1 MIDGSKDRPEGTA
14 ARAIGSLP
22 VSSIPPALDDMRAAE
37 WLKDLSKAANGED
50 TQALFT
56 RLDED
61 DMARAFIGGVLDLSP
76 FLRSALLRRPNIAAR
91 LFDDGLDALVGK
103 EIAAIEALGGSD
115 DDLSEKDLGAA
126 LRRHKLNAHVAI
138 AIADI
143 AAGGAAAVSVE
154 HLTRLAESVLQT
166 TARYLCRDLHR
177 QGFLAPGDAE
187 RPEADSGLIILGMGK
202 LGGRELN
209 FSSDIDLIVFY
220 DPDAAGVAR
229 REGLA
234 EAVVKQVR
242 RLVRLLSDRTAEG
255 YVFRTDLRLRPDPG
269 ATPLAIAVGAGLQ
282 YYESR
287 GQNWERAAMI
297 KARAVAGDIEAG
309 EAFLA
314 ELRPFVWRRYLD
326 FAAIAD
332 IRAIKRQIASHKG
345 GTAIVVAGHNVK
357 LGRGGIREIEF
368 FVQTQQLIAGGRV
381 DDLRGRST
389 TRMLAEL
396 AGHQWIAEQT
406 RDELIADYWFLRDV
420 EHAIQM
426 VADEQT
432 HSLPRDEEGLARVLH
447 LMGFRTLEDFS
458 ERFLRTLE
466 RVDTHFAALFAED
479 DDGQG
484 DLADHLVFTGDQ
496 DDPDTLDRLMQLG
509 FTRPT
514 DISRIV
520 RAWHTGR
527 YRALRATSARQMLTR
542 MQPNLFRALAATG
555 RPDETLMYLDEM
567 LAGLPAGLPLF
578 SVLSGNPQILS
589 LLTTILAT
597 APRMAMTISKRPHV
611 FDALVDRDRLSLV
624 PDRES
629 LAARLDPFL
638 AQSRDHEDRLDRLR
652 IFAVEQ
658 RFMVSARLLT
668 GAIDAAEAGECF
680 TTLAD
685 LLLIRTLE
693 PVRALFAEKHGE
705 VPGGRVAILGMGRLG
720 SREMTAGSDLDIIFL
735 YDHAEGAS
743 QSDGPRPLDAPTWF
757 TRLSQRL
764 VAAVSA
770 PTAEGVLYEM
780 DLRLRPSGNQGP
792 LATSLKAFQSYQ
804 QKGAAIWE
812 KMALSRGR
820 VICGDEGITEEIEA
834 IIESSL
840 DKVGEPSSVR
850 DEAGKMRLRIAD
862 AKPPEGSFDVK
873 LASGGLIDLE
883 FIAQIAK
890 LTKSLDSYSFSIVG
904 TRPIL
909 TSLSSAYVSHA
920 EREALLDAYD
930 LMTMLLQILRI
941 CLDRDF
947 DPQTAPQGFV
957 ELLCKRTNAPD
968 LGVLGSQLQDART
981 AVRTIFDRLTGIH
994 REDETESSASPP

>member
-1 MIDGSKDRPEGTA
+1 MAGQNTKGTQGQQID
-14 ARAIGSLP
+14 SLF
-22 VSSIPPALDDMRAAE
+22 VSSIPPVLDEKRSDE
-37 WLKDLSKAANGED
+37 WLNDLSKAA
-50 TQALFT
+50 TA
-56 RLDED
+56 D
-61 DMARAFIGGVLDLSP
+61 DLRKFCSLIADDDAAGDFFRGVMDLSP
-76 FLRSALLRRPNIAAR
+76 FLRSALLRCPAIAAR
-91 LFDDGLDALVGK
+91 LFENGLDATVTE
-103 EIAAIEALGGSD
+103 EILAIETFGDNDELT
-115 DDLSEKDLGAA
+115 EKAFGAA
-126 LRRHKLNAHVAI
+126 LRRHKLNAHIAI

-143 AAGGAAAVSVE
+143 AAGGAAEVSVE
-154 HLTRLAESVLQT
+154 HLTRLAETVLQV
-166 TARYLCRDLHR
+166 TARYLCRDLAG
-177 QGFLAPGDAE
+177 QGFLSPADPE
-187 RPEADSGLIILGMGK
+187 KPEADSGLIILGMGK

-209 FSSDIDLIVFY
+209 FSSDIDLIIFFE
-220 DPDAAGVAR
+220 PEARGVTR

-242 RLVRLLSDRTAEG
+242 RMVRLLSDRTADG

-269 ATPLAIAVGAGLQ
+269 ATPLAIPVAAGLQ

-297 KARAVAGDIEAG
+297 KARAVAGDIDAG
-309 EAFLA
+309 LAFLK

-345 GTAIVVAGHNVK
+345 GTEIVVAGHNVK
-357 LGRGGIREIEF
+357 LGRGGIREVEF

-381 DDLRGRST
+381 EDLRGRST
-389 TRMLAEL
+389 TAMLREL
-396 AGHQWIAEQT
+396 ASHGWIAEQI

-426 VADEQT
+426 IADEQT
-432 HSLPRDEEGLARVLH
+432 HSLPRDDEELARVVH
-447 LMGFRTLEDFS
+447 LLGFDSRESFS
-458 ERFLRTLE
+458 ERFLATLG

-479 DDGQG
+479 SDEEG

-496 DDPDTLDRLMQLG
+496 DDPGTLERLSELG
-509 FTRPT
+509 FKRPA

-527 YRALRATSARQMLTR
+527 YRALRATSARQMLTTI
-542 MQPNLFRALAATG
+542 QPNLFRALAASG

-597 APRMAMTISKRPHV
+597 APRMATTIAKRPHV
-611 FDALVDRDRLSLV
+611 FDGLVDRDRLALV
-624 PDRES
+624 PNRES
-629 LAARLDPFL
+629 LAERLDPFL

-658 RFMVSARLLT
+658 RFMISARLLT
-668 GAIDAAEAGECF
+668 GAIDATEAGECF

-685 LLLIRTLE
+685 LLMARTLDA
-693 PVRALFAEKHGE
+693 VRDVFVEKHGE

-720 SREMTAGSDLDIIFL
+720 SHEMSAGSDLDIIFL
-735 YDHAEGAS
+735 YDHAEGAA
-743 QSDGPRPLDAPTWF
+743 QSDGQRPLDAPTWF

-792 LATSLKAFQSYQ
+792 LATSLKAFRSYQ
-804 QKGAAIWE
+804 QTGAAIWE

-820 VICGDEGITEEIEA
+820 VVYGDNGMADEIDA
-834 IIESSL
+834 IIKHSL
-840 DKVGEPSSVR
+840 DGVGEPSTVR
-850 DEAGKMRLRIAD
+850 EEAGRMRLRISE
-862 AKPPEGSFDVK
+862 AKPPQSPFDVK

-909 TSLSSAYVSHA
+909 AALSPTYVSNA
-920 EREALLDAYD
+920 ERDALVGAYD

-957 ELLCKRTNAPD
+957 ELLCRRTDAPD
-968 LGVLGSQLQDART
+968 LGVLGSQLQEART
-981 AVRTIFDRLTGIH
+981 AVRMIFDRLTGIH
-994 REDETESSASPP
+994 REDETGGSVSSPS